1 MTFQFLCPQGHLL
14 EGDESQMGQACDC
27 PMCGMRFLIPMVAGY
42 QQAAAP
48 SPFDF
53 AGGRRSEGNP
63 FALPEPEEEPEPE
76 VEEEPV
82 PSPLESNEPKLLHIP
97 CPNGHELETPE
108 EMLGQEVLC
117 PFCGEQFELRYKDS
131 VEHKREKAIEREMRE
146 VKTANMWFNW
156 AIVVAVIVL
165 GGLVFMILMQISSD

>member
-27 PMCGMRFLIPMVAGY
+27 PMCGMRFLIPTVAGY
-42 QQAAAP
+42 QQAAAHD
-48 SPFDF
+48 PFSF
-53 AGGRRSEGNP
+53 GGGRRPEGNP
-63 FALPEPEEEPEPE
+63 FAAPEAEEEPEPE
-76 VEEEPV
+76 PEPEA
-82 PSPLESNEPKLLHIP
+82 SPLESSEPRVLHIP

-108 EMLGQEVLC
+108 EMLGTEVLC

-131 VEHKREKAIEREMRE
+131 VEHKRERAMEREMKDI
-146 VKTANMWFNW
+146 KTGNLWFNW

-165 GGLVFMILMQISSD
+165 VGLVTLILMSMQSG